1 MIIAIGILGGLIV
14 VLLLAAMALTHAGR
28 YQTDI

>member
-1 MIIAIGILGGLIV
+1 MIIAIGILGGLII
-14 VLLLAAMALTHAGR
+14 VLLLAAMALIQAGL